1 MRKSLRRFVAF
12 LIDLLLISLLLM
24 IVYYFVPAKD
34 TTEISQ
40 NITKLTEQVLN
51 SEIGHINFLNGFS
64 KNIYLLDSG
73 RIILNAFSTLVIML
87 YFVITPII
95 TKGYTL
101 GLYISGI
108 KLSGKLNI
116 KNLLLRNMIATG
128 LFYLLMS
135 IILVYTT
142 KDTLY
147 FVLLSIFG
155 IIQFLLVIISAF
167 MIIYRK
173 DHNGL
178 QDKISKTKIVL
189 AKEVKK
195 WENLQSKN

>member
-1 MRKSLRRFVAF
+1 MRKSLRRLAAF
-12 LIDLLLISLLLM
+12 MLDILIVSLFLM

-51 SEIGHINFLNGFS
+51 SEIGHLDFLNGFS
-64 KNIYLLDSG
+64 ENIYLLDYS
-73 RIILNAFSTLVIML
+73 RVIFTAFNTLVLML
-87 YFVITPII
+87 YFIIVPII

-101 GLYISGI
+101 GLYISGVKI
-108 KLSGKLNI
+108 NGKLNM
-116 KNLLLRNMIATG
+116 KNLLLRNVIATG
-128 LFYLLMS
+128 LLYLLAS

-155 IIQFLLVIISAF
+155 IIQFVLVIISAF

-173 DHNGL
+173 DHRGL
-178 QDKISKTKIVL
+178 QDMISNTKITL
-189 AKEVKK
+189 TKEVKR
-195 WENLQSKN
+195 

>member
-1 MRKSLRRFVAF
+1 MRKSLRRFTAF
-12 LIDLLLISLLLM
+12 IIDVLLISLLFM

-51 SEIGHINFLNGFS
+51 SEIGHLNYLKGFS
-64 KNIYLLDSG
+64 ENIYLLDYS
-73 RIILNAFSTLVIML
+73 RAIFNAFNTLVIMF
-87 YFVITPII
+87 YFIITPII

-108 KLSGKLNI
+108 KINGKLNI

-128 LFYLLMS
+128 LLYLLMS

-167 MIIYRK
+167 MIIYKR

-178 QDKISKTKIVL
+178 QDIISKTKIVL
-189 AKEVKK
+189 AKEVK
-195 WENLQSKN
+195 E

>member
-1 MRKSLRRFVAF
+1 MRKSLRRFSAF
-12 LIDLLLISLLLM
+12 IIDILLISLLLM
-24 IVYYFVPAKD
+24 IVYYFVPSKD

-40 NITKLTEQVLN
+40 NITKLTERLLN
-51 SEIGHINFLNGFS
+51 SEIGHMNFLKGFS
-64 KNIYLLDSG
+64 ENIYLLDYD
-73 RIILNAFSTLVIML
+73 RAIFNAFNTLVVML
-87 YFVITPII
+87 YFIITPLI

-101 GLYISGI
+101 GMYISGI
-108 KLSGKLNI
+108 KLSGKLSV

-128 LFYLLMS
+128 LLYLLAS

-147 FVLLSIFG
+147 FILLSIFG
-155 IIQFLLVIISAF
+155 IIQFLLVIISTF

-173 DHNGL
+173 DHEGI
-178 QDKISKTKIVL
+178 QDKISHTRVVL

-195 WENLQSKN
+195 

>member
-1 MRKSLRRFVAF
+1 MRKSLRRFSAF
-12 LIDLLLISLLLM
+12 MIDVLLICLLLM

-34 TTEISQ
+34 TTDISK
-40 NITKLTEQVLN
+40 NITKLTEQLLN

-73 RIILNAFSTLVIML
+73 RAIFNAFNTLIIML
-87 YFVITPII
+87 YFIIVPII

-101 GLYISGI
+101 GMYISGI
-108 KLSGKLNI
+108 KLSGKINV
-116 KNLLLRNMIATG
+116 KSMLLRNVIATG
-128 LFYLLMS
+128 LLYLLAS
-135 IILVYTT
+135 VVLVYTT

-173 DHNGL
+173 DHEGI
-178 QDKISKTKIVL
+178 QDKISKTKVVL
-189 AKEVKK
+189 AKEVK
-195 WENLQSKN
+195 